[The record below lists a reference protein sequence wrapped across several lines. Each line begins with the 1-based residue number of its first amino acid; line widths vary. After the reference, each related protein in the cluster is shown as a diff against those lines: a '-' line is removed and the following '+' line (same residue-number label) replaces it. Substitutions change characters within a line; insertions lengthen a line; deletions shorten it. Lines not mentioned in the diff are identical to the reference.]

1 LRLGERHRGGTR
13 QEGAGAGAMAS
24 FGQTAVTVYPIAN
37 YNFGVK
43 APRVEKDKSVGD
55 RLLRMRAK
63 YLKEGQRRSVEG
75 ILLVQDHGHPHIL
88 LLQIGNTFYK
98 LPGGRLRPGETEIEG
113 LKRKLVSNL
122 SPEEASLATNWEIGD
137 CAGIYWRPN
146 FENNILYPY
155 LPPHITKP
163 KECKKI
169 FIVPLPEKCYFS
181 VPRNLKLMAVPL
193 FELYENMP
201 RYGPVIS
208 ALPQMLSRF
217 HFTMSRG
224 IKVLEE
230 PPAGAQEGQAVV
242 KEEAPPE
249 ERHVKREEQEDV
261 Y

>member
-1 LRLGERHRGGTR
+1 
-13 QEGAGAGAMAS
+13 MAS

-43 APRVEKDKSVGD
+43 GPRHEKDKSVND

-63 YLKEGQRRSVEG
+63 YLKEGPRRGVEG

-88 LLQIGNTFYK
+88 LLQIGSSFYK

-113 LKRKLVSNL
+113 LKRKLASNL
-122 SPEEASLATNWEIGD
+122 SPEEASLATDWEVGD

-163 KECKKI
+163 KECKKL
-169 FIVPLPEKCYFS
+169 FIVPLPERCYFS
-181 VPRNLKLMAVPL
+181 VPRNLKLIAVPF
-193 FELYENMP
+193 FELYENTQ

-224 IKVLEE
+224 LKAMEE
-230 PPAGAQEGQAVV
+230 PAAAVGEQAA
-242 KEEAPPE
+242 KEEEDGSKKAVE
-249 ERHVKREEQEDV
+249 EHVKREEAEADD
-261 Y
+261 